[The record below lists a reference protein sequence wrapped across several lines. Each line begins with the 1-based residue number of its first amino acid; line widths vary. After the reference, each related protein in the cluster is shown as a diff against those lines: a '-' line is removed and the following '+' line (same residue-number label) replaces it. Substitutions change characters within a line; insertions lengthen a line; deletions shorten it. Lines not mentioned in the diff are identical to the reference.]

1 MRAFE
6 NRLLRII
13 FWPKRDEVTWD
24 WRKLHNEKLND
35 QYALSSTIR
44 LIKSRRM
51 KWAGYVECM
60 GTAEVRKGFWWGNLM
75 KRDHLEDPGVVVRI
89 ILRWIFMK
97 RYLGALTGSI
107 WFRTGTDGENL

>member
-24 WRKLHNEKLND
+24 WRKLHNETLND
-35 QYALSSTIR
+35 LYTLSSTIR

-60 GTAEVRKGFWWGNLM
+60 GRAEVHKGFWWGNLM
-75 KRDHLEDPGVVVRI
+75 KRDHLENPRIRPG
-89 ILRWIFMK
+89 LNP
-97 RYLGALTGSI
+97 
-107 WFRTGTDGENL
+107 RTWVPKASTLPLDHRSRQVSK